1 MKRITASLR
10 ERVLEVVR
18 KISRG
23 QTLSYKEVA
32 RRAGNESAARAVGA
46 IMRANR
52 NSTVPCHRVILSSGL
67 PGGYN
72 GGREKKERLLRAEG
86 AL

>member
-23 QTLSYKEVA
+23 QTLSYREVA
-32 RRAGNESAARAVGA
+32 RQAGNGNAARAVGA
-46 IMRANR
+46 IMRANHD
-52 NSTVPCHRVILSSGL
+52 SKVPCHRVILSSGL
-67 PGGYN
+67 LGGYN
-72 GGREKKERLLRAEG
+72 GGREEKERLLRAEK